1 MVNFIQPNNKDIII
15 TTNKIT
21 TISDLNIVEKYVK
34 DLNNVDSSNTISP
47 KLSQSKFYLKILD
60 ILYCVEDTNLSITA
74 DIVKR
79 VIQTTYIFNDVVL
92 TSCLYIIKAFPK
104 SDIAII
110 QVDIQNSQNST
121 KDWLLINRCFNIT
134 YHITTIRETN
144 MNSSIS
150 QYKNC
155 WKQEFMC

>member
-47 KLSQSKFYLKILD
+47 RLSQSKFYLKILD

-110 QVDIQNSQNST
+110 
-121 KDWLLINRCFNIT
+121 
-134 YHITTIRETN
+134 
-144 MNSSIS
+144 
-150 QYKNC
+150 
-155 WKQEFMC
+155 

>member
-1 MVNFIQPNNKDIII
+1 MVNFIQPNNEDIII

-47 KLSQSKFYLKILD
+47 RLSQSKFYLKILD

-79 VIQTTYIFNDVVL
+79 GIQTTYIFNDIVL

-110 QVDIQNSQNST
+110 
-121 KDWLLINRCFNIT
+121 
-134 YHITTIRETN
+134 
-144 MNSSIS
+144 
-150 QYKNC
+150 
-155 WKQEFMC
+155 